1 VDHGL
6 SSVSNVLVSLDL
18 ALVELDYLAQLV
30 LLLLLPLAH
39 DQRPLKEVSDVEV
52 GRGYLTRL
60 VDAWHSHLARLEEA
74 LPRTADEGIGSLRP
88 VEDAPEQWRRGA

>member
-1 VDHGL
+1 
-6 SSVSNVLVSLDL
+6 
-18 ALVELDYLAQLV
+18 
-30 LLLLLPLAH
+30 
-39 DQRPLKEVSDVEV
+39 VEV